1 MSQLSALLTIRQEI
15 AFSEYAFSYTDWDRD
30 YSHSWIAGLTSAET
44 QHLHES
50 LQGFCQRPSL
60 DHFKAVQEILNQL
73 FPESLLG
80 NLRSTPPESLAL
92 VSDECCLPWEWVGTP
107 ENPLFCQ
114 CNLTRE
120 LSQRPSTTADLHQD
134 PLFLLVA
141 DTLTKQSG
149 SDEDV
154 NSALTALRNAPA
166 KVINATGTATRDT
179 VQEALYGD
187 RFGMVYLACPGLES
201 LEIGGGSLT
210 PSELARSQRVS
221 PRLVFFHNYLRPTG
235 PDLHLFEAATCWGN
249 SLCSHGCESFITNL
263 WSASP
268 SDQRRVT
275 KAFFTAL
282 VQAESVGRALQ
293 SARRLLWDKGSVTA
307 AAYCLLGKSQLK
319 LGELR
324 PMRVRES
331 TTVPGGLT
339 SVVQL
344 RILNGPESGRVIPLF
359 SSALRQ
365 RGLVIGSSGPRSC
378 DIELDDR
385 LPNQTA
391 SLMMQDD
398 TLVLRNLSEIPVLV
412 QVNGL
417 PVRRE
422 IALCGWEKIKFDQ
435 IEVKLEPAD
444 GAATSTAPPRAF
456 CLELHDGDDTRT
468 EWYGD
473 DLVTLGRGQTAR
485 ISFKDQAVSRNHALL
500 QRSGDS
506 LMLSRLGQNVV
517 AVNGVPVETAHEL
530 SPDDLVQLTDRA
542 YFKILR
548 IVA

>member
-1 MSQLSALLTIRQEI
+1 MSQLSALLTVRQEI

-30 YSHSWIAGLTSAET
+30 DSHSWIAGLTSAET
-44 QHLHES
+44 QHLHLC

-60 DHFKAVQEILNQL
+60 EQFGQVQEILNQL
-73 FPESLLG
+73 FPESLLHQ
-80 NLRSTPPESLAL
+80 LRESPPRSLAL
-92 VSDECCLPWEWVGTP
+92 VTDEVCLPWEWVGTP
-107 ENPLFCQ
+107 ELPLFCL

-120 LSQRPSTTADLHQD
+120 LSQRPSSSADVHQE
-134 PLFLLVA
+134 PLFLLAA

-154 NSALTALRNAPA
+154 NTAWGALRNAPA
-166 KVINATGTATRDT
+166 RVINATGSATRDS
-179 VQEALYGD
+179 VSEALYGD
-187 RFGMVYLACPGLES
+187 RFGMVYIACPGLDS
-201 LEIGGGSLT
+201 LQIGGGSLS
-210 PSELARSQRVS
+210 PKEQARHERVS
-221 PRLVFFHNYLRPTG
+221 PRLVFFHNYLRPTR
-235 PDLHLFEAATCWGN
+235 PDLHLFEAANQWAN
-249 SLCSHGCESFITNL
+249 SLCSNGCEAFVTNL
-263 WSASP
+263 WSDSP
-268 SDQRRVT
+268 GDQRRVT
-275 KAFFTAL
+275 KTFFTAL
-282 VQAESVGRALQ
+282 TEASSVGEALMQ
-293 SARRLLWDKGSVTA
+293 ARRLLWDKGRVVA
-307 AAYCLLGKSQLK
+307 AAYCLLGKAHLK

-344 RILNGPESGRVIPLF
+344 RILNGQESGRVIPLF

-391 SLMMQDD
+391 TLTMHDD
-398 TLVLRNLSEIPVLV
+398 TFVLRNLTEIPALV

-422 IALCGWEKIKFDQ
+422 IALCGWEKICLDSVELQ
-435 IEVKLEPAD
+435 LEPANGD
-444 GAATSTAPPRAF
+444 AVNSAPPRAF
-456 CLELHDGDDTRT
+456 CLELHDGEATRT

-485 ISFKDQAVSRNHALL
+485 VSFQDQAVSRNHALL

-506 LMLSRLGQNVV
+506 LILSRLGQNVV
-517 AVNGVPVETAHEL
+517 AVNGVPVETAQEL
-530 SPDDLVQLTDRA
+530 SADDLVQLTDRA
-542 YFKILR
+542 YFRILR

>member
-30 YSHSWIAGLTSAET
+30 YSNSWIAGLTSAET
-44 QHLHES
+44 QHLHSS
-50 LQGFCQRPSL
+50 LQEFCKRPTL
-60 DHFKAVQEILNQL
+60 DLFIQVQEILNQL

-80 NLRSTPPESLAL
+80 YLKATPPASLAL
-92 VSDECCLPWEWVGTP
+92 VTEECCLPWEWIGSP
-107 ENPLFCQ
+107 DNPLFCL

-120 LSQRPSTTADLHQD
+120 LSQRPSSSADVHQE

-154 NSALTALRNAPA
+154 NTAWAALRNAPA
-166 KVINATGTATRDT
+166 KVINATGTATRDS
-179 VQEALYGD
+179 VLDALYGD
-187 RFGMVYLACPGLES
+187 RFGMVYIACPGLES
-201 LEIGGGSLT
+201 LEIGGGSLS
-210 PSELARSQRVS
+210 PSQKARDERVS
-221 PRLVFFHNYLRPTG
+221 PRLVFFHNYLRPTR
-235 PDLHLFEAATCWGN
+235 PDLHLYEAAVCWAN
-249 SLCSHGCESFITNL
+249 SLCSNGCEAFITNL

-268 SDQRRVT
+268 GDQRRIT
-275 KAFFTAL
+275 KAFFGGL
-282 VQAESVGRALQ
+282 AEAATVGQALQ
-293 SARRLLWDKGSVTA
+293 NARKLLWGKGSVTA

-319 LGELR
+319 MGELR

-344 RILNGPESGRVIPLF
+344 RILNGPEEGRVIPLF

-391 SLMMQDD
+391 TLMMQDD
-398 TLVLRNLSEIPVLV
+398 TLVLRNLTDNPTLV

-417 PVRRE
+417 AVRRE
-422 IALCGWEKIKFDQ
+422 IALCGWEKICLDP
-435 IEVKLEPAD
+435 IEVKLEPANGSLPD
-444 GAATSTAPPRAF
+444 ATPPRAF
-456 CLELHDGDDTRT
+456 CLELHDGQEVRT

-473 DLVTLGRGQTAR
+473 DLVTLGRGATAR
-485 ISFKDQAVSRNHALL
+485 IAFKDQAVSRNHALL

-517 AVNGVPVETAHEL
+517 AVNGVPVDTAQEL
-530 SPDDLVQLTDRA
+530 NADDLIQLTDSA